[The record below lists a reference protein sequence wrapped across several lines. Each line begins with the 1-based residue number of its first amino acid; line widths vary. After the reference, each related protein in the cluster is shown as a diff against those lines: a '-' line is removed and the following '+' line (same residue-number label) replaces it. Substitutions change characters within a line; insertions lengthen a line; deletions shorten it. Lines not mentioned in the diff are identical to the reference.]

1 MAGEA
6 GLEPA
11 HPGVKVLCLTNLAI
25 PQYGG
30 PSWIRTRVLRRDQ
43 IYSLAVLAS
52 SPKDPY
58 KRLSLTTPRVLYTK
72 WYMENLHTTRYSIC
86 KGTLRVRPAG
96 APSQNRT
103 GTDSRPWDFKSHA
116 SACSA
121 KGAYAPRFFHVR
133 CAALTDGCLANHNL
147 VHKERFELSNTSF

>member
-1 MAGEA
+1 MPYQLGYSPIWWALLDSNQGTPKRPDLQS
-6 GLEPA
+6 G
-11 HPGVKVLCLTNLAI
+11 GFSQLTQRPI
-25 PQYGG
+25 
-30 PSWIRTRVLRRDQ
+30 
-43 IYSLAVLAS
+43 
-52 SPKDPY
+52 Y

-103 GTDSRPWDFKSHA
+103 GMDSRPWDFKSHA

-147 VHKERFELSNTSF
+147 VHKERFELSNTGF